1 MLPMYSKCPTKRRW
15 RIHQANI
22 LPGRGAFRCTDPLN
36 HAWRAT
42 LAMHDGSH
50 RTNLATLDGSRWTNP
65 ATLDGFTGRI
75 RPCLMAS
82 PDESYRARW
91 FLSCKSCHPALAAP
105 VGQSTLDGAN
115 GFHRRVRHCHFRE
128 CPLKKHL
135 NNCGAR
141 LHGAQSAAAPVS
153 WGPIRR
159 DVSASQGPIRPE
171 SQSQSARAISA
182 LEPQYAAEPQLR
194 NAKAASAPDI
204 KAPSPF
210 QLLEPKAHKPKTIS
224 PNHQGKAQSSLAFSR
239 RHFEGWQPRFQWDRI
254 QQLPLH
260 RAPGAYQRVPTQEP
274 SRE

>member
-1 MLPMYSKCPTKRRW
+1 ML
-15 RIHQANI
+15 
-22 LPGRGAFRCTDPLN
+22 
-36 HAWRAT
+36 
-42 LAMHDGSH
+42 DGSH

-141 LHGAQSAAAPVS
+141 LRGAQSAAAPVS

-182 LEPQYAAEPQLR
+182 LGPTIRCGTPAPKRQGR
-194 NAKAASAPDI
+194 FSARHQSAQPVSTSRT
-204 KAPSPF
+204 KSTQA
-210 QLLEPKAHKPKTIS
+210 Q
-224 PNHQGKAQSSLAFSR
+224 NHQPKPPRESTEFISFFAQAL
-239 RHFEGWQPRFQWDRI
+239 
-254 QQLPLH
+254 
-260 RAPGAYQRVPTQEP
+260 
-274 SRE
+274 

>member
-1 MLPMYSKCPTKRRW
+1 ML
-15 RIHQANI
+15 
-22 LPGRGAFRCTDPLN
+22 
-36 HAWRAT
+36 
-42 LAMHDGSH
+42 DGSH

-141 LHGAQSAAAPVS
+141 LRGAQSAAAPVS

-159 DVSASQGPIRPE
+159 DASASRGPISPDP
-171 SQSQSARAISA
+171 QSQSDRGISA
-182 LEPQYAAEPQLR
+182 LGPTIR
-194 NAKAASAPDI
+194 CGTSAP
-204 KAPSPF
+204 KRQGRFSARHQSAQPVSTSRTKST
-210 QLLEPKAHKPKTIS
+210 QAQ
-224 PNHQGKAQSSLAFSR
+224 NHQPKPPRENTELISFFAQALWGLATTLSVAPHSATSPSSSTRSLSASS
-239 RHFEGWQPRFQWDRI
+239 DTS
-254 QQLPLH
+254 
-260 RAPGAYQRVPTQEP
+260 AK
-274 SRE
+274 S

>member
-1 MLPMYSKCPTKRRW
+1 MTSESCHARRIQLDESCHAR
-15 RIHQANI
+15 RIPQDKSCHARRIPLDEPRHARWLHRAN
-22 LPGRGAFRCTDPLN
+22 P
-36 HAWRAT
+36 
-42 LAMHDGSH
+42 AMHDGSTG
-50 RTNLATLDGSRWTNP
+50 RILSRSMASIVQILPSRPGGSRWAN
-65 ATLDGFTGRI
+65 
-75 RPCLMAS
+75 
-82 PDESYRARW
+82 
-91 FLSCKSCHPALAAP
+91 P

-141 LHGAQSAAAPVS
+141 LRGAQSAAAPVS

-224 PNHQGKAQSSLAFSR
+224 PNHQGKTRSSSAFSR
-239 RHFEGWQPRFQWDRI
+239 RHFGGWQPRFRLRRI
-254 QQLPLH
+254 RQLPLH
-260 RAPGAYQRVPTQEP
+260 QAPEAYRPAPTQAP

>member
-1 MLPMYSKCPTKRRW
+1 MTSESCHARRIQLDEP
-15 RIHQANI
+15 R
-22 LPGRGAFRCTDPLN
+22 
-36 HAWRAT
+36 HA
-42 LAMHDGSH
+42 
-50 RTNLATLDGSRWTNP
+50 RWLHWANP
-65 ATLDGFTGRI
+65 AMLDGFTGRI
-75 RPCLMAS
+75 LSRSMVSIVQILPSRPGGS
-82 PDESYRARW
+82 RW
-91 FLSCKSCHPALAAP
+91 
-105 VGQSTLDGAN
+105 QSTLDGAN

-141 LHGAQSAAAPVS
+141 LRGAQSAAAPVS

-210 QLLEPKAHKPKTIS
+210 QLLEPKAHKLKTIS
-224 PNHQGKAQSSLAFSR
+224 PNNREKTQSSLAFSHR
-239 RHFEGWQPRFQWDRI
+239 RFEGWQPRFRLCRI
-254 QQLPLH
+254 RQLPLH
-260 RAPGAYQRVPTQEP
+260 QAPEAYRQAPTQAP
-274 SRE
+274 SREQ

>member
-1 MLPMYSKCPTKRRW
+1 ML
-15 RIHQANI
+15 
-22 LPGRGAFRCTDPLN
+22 
-36 HAWRAT
+36 
-42 LAMHDGSH
+42 DGSSW
-50 RTNLATLDGSRWTNP
+50 TNLATLDGSRWTNP

-141 LHGAQSAAAPVS
+141 LRGAQSAAAPVS

-239 RHFEGWQPRFQWDRI
+239 RYFGGWQPRFRLRRI
-254 QQLPLH
+254 RQLPLH
-260 RAPGAYQRVPTQEP
+260 RAPGAYRPVPTQEP

>member
-1 MLPMYSKCPTKRRW
+1 ML
-15 RIHQANI
+15 
-22 LPGRGAFRCTDPLN
+22 
-36 HAWRAT
+36 
-42 LAMHDGSH
+42 DGSH

-141 LHGAQSAAAPVS
+141 LRGAQSAAAPVS

-159 DVSASQGPIRPE
+159 DASASRGPISPDPQP
-171 SQSQSARAISA
+171 QSTRAISA
-182 LEPQYAAEPQLR
+182 LEPQYAAEPQPR
-194 NAKAASAPDI
+194 NAKATSAPDI
-204 KAPSPF
+204 KAPARFNFSSQKHASP
-210 QLLEPKAHKPKTIS
+210 KPSAQTTK
-224 PNHQGKAQSSLAFSR
+224 GK
-239 RHFEGWQPRFQWDRI
+239 
-254 QQLPLH
+254 H
-260 RAPGAYQRVPTQEP
+260 RVH
-274 SRE
+274 

>member
-1 MLPMYSKCPTKRRW
+1 MLPMYSKCPAKRRW

-50 RTNLATLDGSRWTNP
+50 RTNLAMLDGSRWTNP
-65 ATLDGFTGRI
+65 VTLDGFTGRI
-75 RPCLMAS
+75 PPCLMAS
-82 PDESYRARW
+82 ADESYRARW

-141 LHGAQSAAAPVS
+141 LRGAQSA
-153 WGPIRR
+153 
-159 DVSASQGPIRPE
+159 
-171 SQSQSARAISA
+171 QSPS
-182 LEPQYAAEPQLR
+182 P
-194 NAKAASAPDI
+194 
-204 KAPSPF
+204 KAPGPF
-210 QLLEPKAHKPKTIS
+210 QH
-224 PNHQGKAQSSLAFSR
+224 
-239 RHFEGWQPRFQWDRI
+239 
-254 QQLPLH
+254 
-260 RAPGAYQRVPTQEP
+260 
-274 SRE
+274 

>member
-1 MLPMYSKCPTKRRW
+1 ML
-15 RIHQANI
+15 
-22 LPGRGAFRCTDPLN
+22 
-36 HAWRAT
+36 
-42 LAMHDGSH
+42 DGSH

-141 LHGAQSAAAPVS
+141 LRRAQSAAAPVS

-171 SQSQSARAISA
+171 SQSQSAQPVSTSRTKSTQA
-182 LEPQYAAEPQLR
+182 Q
-194 NAKAASAPDI
+194 
-204 KAPSPF
+204 
-210 QLLEPKAHKPKTIS
+210 
-224 PNHQGKAQSSLAFSR
+224 NHQPKPPRESTELISFFAQALWGLATTLSVAPHSATSPSSSTRSLSASS
-239 RHFEGWQPRFQWDRI
+239 DT
-254 QQLPLH
+254 
-260 RAPGAYQRVPTQEP
+260 RAK
-274 SRE
+274 S

>member
-1 MLPMYSKCPTKRRW
+1 M
-15 RIHQANI
+15 HQANI

-42 LAMHDGSH
+42 LTMHDGFH
-50 RTNLATLDGSRWTNP
+50 RTNL

-75 RPCLMAS
+75 RPCMMA
-82 PDESYRARW
+82 PLGESYRARW

-141 LHGAQSAAAPVS
+141 LRGAQSAAAPVS

-239 RHFEGWQPRFQWDRI
+239 RHFEG
-254 QQLPLH
+254 
-260 RAPGAYQRVPTQEP
+260 
-274 SRE
+274 

>member
-1 MLPMYSKCPTKRRW
+1 ML
-15 RIHQANI
+15 
-22 LPGRGAFRCTDPLN
+22 
-36 HAWRAT
+36 
-42 LAMHDGSH
+42 DGSH

-65 ATLDGFTGRI
+65 ATLDGFSGRI
-75 RPCLMAS
+75 PPCLMAS
-82 PDESYRARW
+82 ADESYRARW
-91 FLSCKSCHPALAAP
+91 FLSCKSCHPALATP

-141 LHGAQSAAAPVS
+141 LRGAQSAAAPVS

-171 SQSQSARAISA
+171 SQPQSARAISA
-182 LEPQYAAEPQLR
+182 LEPQYAEEPQLR

-210 QLLEPKAHKPKTIS
+210 QPLEPKAHKPKTIS

-239 RHFEGWQPRFQWDRI
+239 RHFEG
-254 QQLPLH
+254 
-260 RAPGAYQRVPTQEP
+260 
-274 SRE
+274 

>member
-1 MLPMYSKCPTKRRW
+1 
-15 RIHQANI
+15 
-22 LPGRGAFRCTDPLN
+22 
-36 HAWRAT
+36 
-42 LAMHDGSH
+42 
-50 RTNLATLDGSRWTNP
+50 
-65 ATLDGFTGRI
+65 
-75 RPCLMAS
+75 MAS

-91 FLSCKSCHPALAAP
+91 FLSCKSYHPALAAP

-141 LHGAQSAAAPVS
+141 LRGAQSAAAPVS

-194 NAKAASAPDI
+194 NAKAASASDI

-210 QLLEPKAHKPKTIS
+210 QLLEPKARKFKTLN
-224 PNHQGKAQSSLAFSR
+224 PNHQGNTQSSSAFSH
-239 RHFEGWQPRFQWDRI
+239 RHSEGWQPRFQWGHI
-254 QQLPLH
+254 QQLPL
-260 RAPGAYQRVPTQEP
+260 RQAPGAYRLAPTQEP
-274 SRE
+274 SRG

>member
-1 MLPMYSKCPTKRRW
+1 MPSKPLKSCMTSESCHARRIQLDESCHAR
-15 RIHQANI
+15 RIQLTN
-22 LPGRGAFRCTDPLN
+22 P
-36 HAWRAT
+36 
-42 LAMHDGSH
+42 AM
-50 RTNLATLDGSRWTNP
+50 LDGSRWTNP

-75 RPCLMAS
+75 RPCMMA
-82 PDESYRARW
+82 PLGESYRARW

-141 LHGAQSAAAPVS
+141 LRRAQSAAAPVS
-153 WGPIRR
+153 WGPISP
-159 DVSASQGPIRPE
+159 DPQP
-171 SQSQSARAISA
+171 QSTRAISA

-239 RHFEGWQPRFQWDRI
+239 RYFGGWQPRFRLRRI
-254 QQLPLH
+254 RQLPLH
-260 RAPGAYQRVPTQEP
+260 RAPGAYRPVPTQEP

>member
-1 MLPMYSKCPTKRRW
+1 MTSESCHARRIQLDESGHAR
-15 RIHQANI
+15 RIPQDKSCHARRI
-22 LPGRGAFRCTDPLN
+22 PLDEPR
-36 HAWRAT
+36 HA
-42 LAMHDGSH
+42 
-50 RTNLATLDGSRWTNP
+50 RWLHWANP
-65 ATLDGFTGRI
+65 AMLDGFTGRI
-75 RPCLMAS
+75 LSRSMVSIVQILPSRPGGS
-82 PDESYRARW
+82 RW
-91 FLSCKSCHPALAAP
+91 ANP

-141 LHGAQSAAAPVS
+141 LRGAQSAAAPVS
-153 WGPIRR
+153 WGPIRP
-159 DVSASQGPIRPE
+159 DP
-171 SQSQSARAISA
+171 QSQSDWGISA
-182 LEPQYAAEPQLR
+182 LGPQYDAEPQPR

-239 RHFEGWQPRFQWDRI
+239 RYFGGWQPRFRLRRI
-254 QQLPLH
+254 RQLPLH
-260 RAPGAYQRVPTQEP
+260 QAPEAYRQAPIQAP